1 MLPHPLTN
9 FEIQQNYLNEPKFN
23 SVYSKNNLPKIKDE
37 TNVINLDKYKL
48 IGTHWIVLHVN
59 GNNATYFD
67 SFGVENIP
75 KEIDTENSIKT
86 S

>member
-37 TNVINLDKYKL
+37 TNVINLDEYKL